1 MRPPTAPS
9 RATRC
14 AANDSRIGT
23 RRAAGRAR
31 RVHPAPRDEPL
42 GAVAETPIR
51 LPRAAHLGAARLPR
65 GARLCGRVRA
75 AFRLRD
81 PFGRAAPPSD
91 DLALPRGPPAAGV
104 SLVRAVPG
112 LLATRGDARSR
123 QRDSGGNAQLGGV
136 PPDLV

>member
-14 AANDSRIGT
+14 AANDSGIGT
-23 RRAAGRAR
+23 RRSAGRAR
-31 RVHPAPRDEPL
+31 RVHLAQRDEPL
-42 GAVAETPIR
+42 GALAETPVR

-81 PFGRAAPPSD
+81 PFGRAAPPGD
-91 DLALPRGPPAAGV
+91 DLALPGGPPAAGV

-112 LLATRGDARSR
+112 DRKS
-123 QRDSGGNAQLGGV
+123 V
-136 PPDLV
+136 V

>member
-14 AANDSRIGT
+14 AANDSGIGT

-31 RVHPAPRDEPL
+31 RVHRAQGDEPF
-42 GAVAETPIR
+42 GALAETPVR

-65 GARLCGRVRA
+65 RARLCGRVRA

-81 PFGRAAPPSD
+81 PFGRAAPPGA
-91 DLALPRGPPAAGV
+91 DLALPGGPPATRV
-104 SLVRAVPG
+104 SAVRAVPG
-112 LLATRGDARSR
+112 LLAARRVPRSRPPELRGDAHR
-123 QRDSGGNAQLGGV
+123 GGV
-136 PPDLV
+136 